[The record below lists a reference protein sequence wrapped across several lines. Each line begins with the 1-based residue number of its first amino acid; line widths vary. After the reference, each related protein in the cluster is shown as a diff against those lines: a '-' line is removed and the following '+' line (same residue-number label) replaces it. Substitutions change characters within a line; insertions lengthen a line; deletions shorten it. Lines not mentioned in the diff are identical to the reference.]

1 MAQATLH
8 RQAPARPFL
17 QSELRKFAL
26 RSGISVTFRQ
36 LLRIEKK
43 RFRGGAYP
51 PAVDGFSTANNDS
64 AIRLPMLRA
73 LTLAYAAACY
83 ALFGVVSVWA
93 MAFWGNFGLR
103 DTIDAP
109 ATGNVTTS
117 TAINALLVAVFGF
130 QHSVMARPWFK
141 RWWTSFIPQPAE
153 RSTYLLFSCLA
164 LGLLLWQWQPMGGVI
179 WDVQP
184 PVARGLIF
192 AVYLGGWLTIVA
204 VSHMIN
210 HYDLFGLRQAWLHFQ
225 GRPYESLPFATPGA
239 YRWVRHPLYIGW
251 LMVFWAAPTMTWS
264 HLLLAV
270 GMTAY
275 ILIAIPLEERD
286 LIAHFGEKYLAYRRQ
301 VPALFPRVVPAASK
315 PDVATSSVP

>member
-1 MAQATLH
+1 MT
-8 RQAPARPFL
+8 R
-17 QSELRKFAL
+17 
-26 RSGISVTFRQ
+26 T
-36 LLRIEKK
+36 
-43 RFRGGAYP
+43 
-51 PAVDGFSTANNDS
+51 
-64 AIRLPMLRA
+64 

-93 MAFWGNFGLR
+93 MAFWGNFGLPE
-103 DTIDAP
+103 TIDSP
-109 ATGNVTTS
+109 ATGS
-117 TAINALLVAVFGF
+117 LATAVGMNTLLVALFGI

-141 RWWTSFIPQPAE
+141 RWWTTFIPQPAE

-179 WDVQP
+179 WNVQP

-192 AVYLGGWLTIVA
+192 AVYLSGWLTIVA
-204 VSHMIN
+204 VSHMIS

-225 GRPYESLPFATPGA
+225 GRPYESLPFAMPGA

-270 GMTAY
+270 GMTTY

-286 LIAHFGEKYLAYRRQ
+286 LIAHFGEKYAAYRRQ
-301 VPALFPRVVPAASK
+301 VPALFPRLFRAGRKS
-315 PDVATSSVP
+315 DVATSAAP